1 MKKIDHFHREVKKQF
16 HSSRIKLYSKIQG
29 EIIYFDW
36 SISFEMEALD
46 TNNFFIENYCFIETT
61 LYNEKNSFK
70 LRDVPGAVLP
80 ENDNVTNNNNSPT
93 EENNHFYSNL
103 PEPPPYK
110 R

>member
-29 EIIYFDW
+29 KIF
-36 SISFEMEALD
+36 SLVHSFEMVALD
-46 TNNFFIENYCFIETT
+46 TNNFLTRIIVLLEQPS
-61 LYNEKNSFK
+61 KRFK
-70 LRDVPGAVLP
+70 SRDVPGAVLP

>member
-1 MKKIDHFHREVKKQF
+1 MV
-16 HSSRIKLYSKIQG
+16 
-29 EIIYFDW
+29 
-36 SISFEMEALD
+36 ALD
-46 TNNFFIENYCFIETT
+46 TNNFLTKIIVLLEQPSKR
-61 LYNEKNSFK
+61 LKS
-70 LRDVPGAVLP
+70 RDVPGAVLP

>member
-29 EIIYFDW
+29 KNIFIGSLIFGAREHFNDFLKII
-36 SISFEMEALD
+36 II
-46 TNNFFIENYCFIETT
+46 FFGAKNLIFIF
-61 LYNEKNSFK
+61 S
-70 LRDVPGAVLP
+70 RDVPGAVLP